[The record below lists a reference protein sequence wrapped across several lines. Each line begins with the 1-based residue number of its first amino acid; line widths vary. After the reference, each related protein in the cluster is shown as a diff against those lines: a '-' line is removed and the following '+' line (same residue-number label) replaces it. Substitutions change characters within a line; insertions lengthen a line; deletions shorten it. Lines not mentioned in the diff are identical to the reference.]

1 MLDLVIQNGRIAD
14 GSGNPWFFGSV
25 GIKDGIIVEV
35 GTVNSESRETIDAKR
50 NIISPG
56 FIDGHSHSDLLVLNR
71 PMMDIKLQQG
81 VTTEVVGNCGLAP
94 APFVPKYG
102 ALLKEYI
109 QPVVGETQWEW
120 PWHSVSDYIRE
131 LDRTG
136 ISENVSTYVAHG
148 ALRIAV
154 MGFAGRPADK
164 QELNMMKEMLN
175 EGMKAGAIGLS
186 IGLLYSPGRYASKE
200 ELAVLCQVLPK
211 YNGILSTHIRG
222 EGNNLIPSIKEVI
235 WIAEKAGIP
244 LHVSH
249 LKAAGRLNWGKVLEA
264 MELLEEASA
273 RGLDV
278 TCDVYPYDAG
288 STSLTTLLPPW
299 SPEGGIPACLDRIRE
314 PATRRRMIEELG
326 EEQEE
331 WDNLVVSTGW
341 DNVVVSSLSCH
352 KEWEGKSLEAISTE
366 IGKSP
371 AEAALDLLL
380 EEGGMV
386 SIIYYHMS
394 NEDVEQVVKWDRSLV
409 ISDSLGCETGK
420 PHPRSFGTFPRL
432 FSKNVREDKSLSL
445 EQAIRKVTSFPAQRF
460 SLGKRG
466 LIVPGYHADLTIF
479 DEKKITD
486 TATYHDPIQQPE
498 GISHVIVNGILT
510 IREKENLRQS
520 GGKAIKAAAAK
531 CLCQHHTK
539 QEAAHG

>member
-1 MLDLVIQNGRIAD
+1 MLDLVINNGRIAD

-35 GTVNSESRETIDAKR
+35 GAVTSESRKTIDAKR
-50 NIISPG
+50 NIVSPG
-56 FIDGHSHSDLLVLNR
+56 FIDGHSHSDLLVLNH
-71 PMMDIKLQQG
+71 PMMDMKLQQG

-94 APFVPKYG
+94 APIVPKYG
-102 ALLKEYI
+102 TLLKEYI

-120 PWHSVSDYIRE
+120 PWQSVAEYIRE
-131 LDRTG
+131 LDNTG

-148 ALRIAV
+148 AIRIAA
-154 MGFAGRPADK
+154 MGFAGRPAGT
-164 QELNMMKEMLN
+164 QEISLMKEMLE

-186 IGLLYSPGRYASKE
+186 IGLLYSPGRYASKK
-200 ELAVLCQVLPK
+200 ELAELCKVLPK
-211 YNGILSTHIRG
+211 YNGILATHIRG
-222 EGNNLIPSIKEVI
+222 EGNNLISSIKEVI
-235 WIAEKAGIP
+235 WIAEKAGVP
-244 LHVSH
+244 LQVSH
-249 LKAAGRLNWGKVLEA
+249 LKAAGRRNWGDVMEA
-264 MELLEEASA
+264 MHLLDEASA

-299 SPEGGIPACLDRIRE
+299 SLEGGIPDCLDRIRE
-314 PATRRRMIEELG
+314 PAARRKMIQELG

-341 DNVVVSSLSCH
+341 DNVVVSSLSRH
-352 KEWEGKSLEAISTE
+352 KKWEGKSIEAISRE
-366 IGKSP
+366 SAKSP
-371 AEAALDLLL
+371 ADTALDLL
-380 EEGGMV
+380 EEENGMV

-394 NEDVEQVVKWDRSLV
+394 NEDVEQVVKWDRSLI

-432 FSKNVREDKSLSL
+432 FSKYVREDKSLSL

-479 DEKKITD
+479 DENRIND
-486 TATYHDPIQQPE
+486 TATYQNPIQQPE

-510 IREKENLRQS
+510 IKDKENLRQT
-520 GGKAIKAAAAK
+520 GGMAIKAAAAR
-531 CLCQHHTK
+531 CLCGNHTK